1 MREEEELRPVIPS
14 QLAEMAMKY
23 WFKKLKNIIVV
34 NENLEDLKITAN
46 FSSIHMPVLY
56 EDVVKISKIMSFN

>member
-1 MREEEELRPVIPS
+1 MREEELRPVIPS

-34 NENLEDLKITAN
+34 NKNLEDLKITAN
-46 FSSIHMPVLY
+46 FSSIHIPALY
-56 EDVVKISKIMSFN
+56 EDVAKISKIMSFN